1 MGRLAKWNRGA
12 SRVAL
17 RDTPEPPSGFDAV
30 TVYASAFV
38 KSAPPRPS
46 TPADLRTNTSET
58 EWDLTDKRS
67 VPGDDVFVTTAAAA
81 SPPPKAAYPRP
92 PPGQP
97 HRSKVILAHD
107 PRPYDPRAPVHTTP
121 AYRTTAGDA
130 FADAA
135 DAVAV
140 VRAFHRDRGLDHN
153 LNQRCHWNRTASTVS
168 MGDDAPREGEGVAA
182 ASRRRPRDARPSPF
196 ASASEPPSAEPLRPF
211 PPPPTNAST
220 PPPPRRGSNRRNAS
234 TVDPFRGVT
243 DIEEGCYRAGSE
255 ARAHF
260 AAPERSTYVPRRDTR
275 GWNTA
280 STLELVDGG

>member
-46 TPADLRTNTSET
+46 TPADLRTNASET

-168 MGDDAPREGEGVAA
+168 MGDDASHEGEGVAA

-196 ASASEPPSAEPLRPF
+196 ASATEPPSAETPRPF
-211 PPPPTNAST
+211 PPPPTNSST
-220 PPPPRRGSNRRNAS
+220 PPRPRRGSNRRNAS

>member
-46 TPADLRTNTSET
+46 TPADLRTNASET

-67 VPGDDVFVTTAAAA
+67 VPGDDVFVTTAQNA

-130 FADAA
+130 YADAA

-168 MGDDAPREGEGVAA
+168 MGDDAPHEGEGVAA
-182 ASRRRPRDARPSPF
+182 ASRRCPRDARPSPF
-196 ASASEPPSAEPLRPF
+196 ASATEPPSAAPPRSF
-211 PPPPTNAST
+211 PPPPTVSST
-220 PPPPRRGSNRRNAS
+220 PPRPRRGSNRRNAS

>member
-1 MGRLAKWNRGA
+1 MGRLAKWNRGE

-46 TPADLRTNTSET
+46 TPADLRTNASET

-107 PRPYDPRAPVHTTP
+107 PKPYDPRAPVHTTP

-196 ASASEPPSAEPLRPF
+196 ASASEPPSAVTPRPF

-220 PPPPRRGSNRRNAS
+220 PSRPRRGSNRRNAS

>member
-17 RDTPEPPSGFDAV
+17 RDTSEPPSGFDAV
-30 TVYASAFV
+30 TVYASTFV

-46 TPADLRTNTSET
+46 TPAKLRTNASET
-58 EWDLTDKRS
+58 EWDLTDKRT
-67 VPGDDVFVTTAAAA
+67 VPRDDVFVTTATAA

-121 AYRTTAGDA
+121 AYRTTAEDA

-140 VRAFHRDRGLDHN
+140 VRAF
-153 LNQRCHWNRTASTVS
+153 
-168 MGDDAPREGEGVAA
+168 
-182 ASRRRPRDARPSPF
+182 
-196 ASASEPPSAEPLRPF
+196 PPQPGP
-211 PPPPTNAST
+211 
-220 PPPPRRGSNRRNAS
+220 
-234 TVDPFRGVT
+234 
-243 DIEEGCYRAGSE
+243 
-255 ARAHF
+255 
-260 AAPERSTYVPRRDTR
+260 
-275 GWNTA
+275 
-280 STLELVDGG
+280 

>member
-46 TPADLRTNTSET
+46 TPADLRTNASET

-140 VRAFHRDRGLDHN
+140 VRAYHRDRGLDHN

-168 MGDDAPREGEGVAA
+168 MGDDASHEGEGVAA

-196 ASASEPPSAEPLRPF
+196 ASATEPPSAETPRPF
-211 PPPPTNAST
+211 PPPPTNSST
-220 PPPPRRGSNRRNAS
+220 PPRPRRGSNRRNAS